1 MRKREKRKEKYLNFE
16 ERRKNRIMLIQST
29 QSLGRKFNFA
39 QIFSMRINEKQEKKV
54 EETRVEEGKAYAKRR
69 IGSYA
74 LLSFSYLF
82 I

>member
-39 QIFSMRINEKQEKKV
+39 QIFSMRINEK
-54 EETRVEEGKAYAKRR
+54 
-69 IGSYA
+69 
-74 LLSFSYLF
+74 
-82 I
+82 